1 MKNQST
7 IKQTASNNFTK
18 KMNQPKKQ
26 NMKLNKDFIVPKY
39 IQSTLNNSAQVSDKN
54 EIAEKGV
61 INPSPLSQ
69 EEVIHNPSGSENQKS
84 ITEEKPIISGSNYQN
99 IIPEV
104 GVKIN
109 EEDKTKNGGLNFQK
123 VSGRMSVKQYEKIR
137 EYYMGKNAQNAYKQK
152 IIVPNNNANS
162 NISVSKNAG
171 QNLFKV
177 DEEIKKQNHHHKKGV
192 DASEMMAQ
200 NWKISNYNWD
210 NVDYNYNNFD
220 SGLPYNGPQKIVEV
234 VNENLFKKKK
244 FDVKSRSIYNKANMN
259 YMNKFNNGKVL
270 SNANWGSSI
279 SNKQSNGL
287 SMTVPQ
293 KKSNEPNMRTR
304 RK

>member
-123 VSGRMSVKQYEKIR
+123 VSGRMSVKQYERIR

-210 NVDYNYNNFD
+210 NVDYNYNNFE

>member
-152 IIVPNNNANS
+152 IIVPNDNANS
-162 NISVSKNAG
+162 NISVSKDAG

-210 NVDYNYNNFD
+210 NVDYNYNNFE

>member
-152 IIVPNNNANS
+152 IIVPNDNANS
-162 NISVSKNAG
+162 NISVSKNSG

-210 NVDYNYNNFD
+210 NVDYNYNNFE

>member
-162 NISVSKNAG
+162 NISVSKNSG
-171 QNLFKV
+171 QNLFK
-177 DEEIKKQNHHHKKGV
+177 EEEEKKKQKHHHKKGV

-210 NVDYNYNNFD
+210 NVDYNYNNFE

>member
-1 MKNQST
+1 MKNQSIIT
-7 IKQTASNNFTK
+7 QTASNNFTK

-39 IQSTLNNSAQVSDKN
+39 IQSTLNHSAQVSDKN

-152 IIVPNNNANS
+152 IIVPNDNANS
-162 NISVSKNAG
+162 NTSVSKNAG

-210 NVDYNYNNFD
+210 NVDYNYNNFE

>member
-152 IIVPNNNANS
+152 IIVPNDNANS
-162 NISVSKNAG
+162 NISVSKNSG

-210 NVDYNYNNFD
+210 NVDYNYNNFE
-220 SGLPYNGPQKIVEV
+220 SGLPYNGPQTIVEV

>member
-1 MKNQST
+1 
-7 IKQTASNNFTK
+7 
-18 KMNQPKKQ
+18 
-26 NMKLNKDFIVPKY
+26 MKLNKDFIVPKY

-210 NVDYNYNNFD
+210 NVDYNYNNFE

-234 VNENLFKKKK
+234 VNENLFKKKI

>member
-1 MKNQST
+1 
-7 IKQTASNNFTK
+7 
-18 KMNQPKKQ
+18 
-26 NMKLNKDFIVPKY
+26 
-39 IQSTLNNSAQVSDKN
+39 
-54 EIAEKGV
+54 
-61 INPSPLSQ
+61 
-69 EEVIHNPSGSENQKS
+69 
-84 ITEEKPIISGSNYQN
+84 
-99 IIPEV
+99 
-104 GVKIN
+104 
-109 EEDKTKNGGLNFQK
+109 
-123 VSGRMSVKQYEKIR
+123 MSVKQYEKIR

-152 IIVPNNNANS
+152 IIVPNDNANS
-162 NISVSKNAG
+162 NTSVSKNAG

-177 DEEIKKQNHHHKKGV
+177 DEEKKKQKHHHKKGV

>member
-162 NISVSKNAG
+162 NISVSKNSG

-210 NVDYNYNNFD
+210 NVDYNYNNFE

>member
-1 MKNQST
+1 MKNHST
-7 IKQTASNNFTK
+7 IKQTASNNLTK

-162 NISVSKNAG
+162 NISVSKNSG

-177 DEEIKKQNHHHKKGV
+177 DEEIKKQKHHHKKGV

>member
-1 MKNQST
+1 
-7 IKQTASNNFTK
+7 
-18 KMNQPKKQ
+18 
-26 NMKLNKDFIVPKY
+26 
-39 IQSTLNNSAQVSDKN
+39 
-54 EIAEKGV
+54 
-61 INPSPLSQ
+61 
-69 EEVIHNPSGSENQKS
+69 
-84 ITEEKPIISGSNYQN
+84 
-99 IIPEV
+99 
-104 GVKIN
+104 
-109 EEDKTKNGGLNFQK
+109 
-123 VSGRMSVKQYEKIR
+123 MSVKQYEKIR

-210 NVDYNYNNFD
+210 NVDYNYNNFE

>member
-1 MKNQST
+1 
-7 IKQTASNNFTK
+7 
-18 KMNQPKKQ
+18 
-26 NMKLNKDFIVPKY
+26 
-39 IQSTLNNSAQVSDKN
+39 
-54 EIAEKGV
+54 
-61 INPSPLSQ
+61 
-69 EEVIHNPSGSENQKS
+69 
-84 ITEEKPIISGSNYQN
+84 
-99 IIPEV
+99 
-104 GVKIN
+104 
-109 EEDKTKNGGLNFQK
+109 
-123 VSGRMSVKQYEKIR
+123 
-137 EYYMGKNAQNAYKQK
+137 MGKNAQNAYKQK
-152 IIVPNNNANS
+152 IIVPNDNANS

-177 DEEIKKQNHHHKKGV
+177 DEEIKKQKHHHKKGV

-210 NVDYNYNNFD
+210 NVDYNYNNFE

>member
-84 ITEEKPIISGSNYQN
+84 FTEEKPIISGSNYQN

-152 IIVPNNNANS
+152 IIVPNDNANS
-162 NISVSKNAG
+162 NISVSKDAG

-210 NVDYNYNNFD
+210 NVDYNYNNFE

>member
-104 GVKIN
+104 GAKIN
-109 EEDKTKNGGLNFQK
+109 EEDKTKNEGLNFQK

-152 IIVPNNNANS
+152 IIVPNDNANS
-162 NISVSKNAG
+162 NISVSKDAG

-210 NVDYNYNNFD
+210 NVDYNYNNFE

>member
-1 MKNQST
+1 
-7 IKQTASNNFTK
+7 
-18 KMNQPKKQ
+18 
-26 NMKLNKDFIVPKY
+26 
-39 IQSTLNNSAQVSDKN
+39 
-54 EIAEKGV
+54 
-61 INPSPLSQ
+61 
-69 EEVIHNPSGSENQKS
+69 
-84 ITEEKPIISGSNYQN
+84 
-99 IIPEV
+99 
-104 GVKIN
+104 
-109 EEDKTKNGGLNFQK
+109 
-123 VSGRMSVKQYEKIR
+123 
-137 EYYMGKNAQNAYKQK
+137 MGKNAQNAYKQK

-162 NISVSKNAG
+162 NTSVPKNAG

-210 NVDYNYNNFD
+210 NVDYNYNNFE

>member
-109 EEDKTKNGGLNFQK
+109 EEDKTKNEGLNFQK

-162 NISVSKNAG
+162 NTSVSKNAG

-210 NVDYNYNNFD
+210 NVDYNYNNFE

-244 FDVKSRSIYNKANMN
+244 VDVKSRSIYNKANMN

>member
-152 IIVPNNNANS
+152 IIVPNDNANS

-210 NVDYNYNNFD
+210 NVDYNYNNFE